1 MRMGDITGFDDAEVM
16 DRTDE
21 NEKKEDRDVKTSPDN
36 IRFDG
41 ISGTRNSDYRYFC
54 TRKH

>member
-1 MRMGDITGFDDAEVM
+1 MGDITGFDDAEVM

-21 NEKKEDRDVKTSPDN
+21 NEEKEDRNIKASVDN
-36 IRFDG
+36 IRLDG
-41 ISGTRNSDYRYFC
+41 TGGTRNIDYRHFC